1 MSYDIADFVREAN
14 KQVQF
19 YNAQLEKFDTLLKD
33 HEQKA
38 KDLEK
43 RRDSLLDGLLKH
55 FMPSFTKE
63 NLLKLSDTIHAPG
76 LQRLYEQYEE
86 EKSLLAQG
94 IQAIEQNDAYQKREA
109 LGNRSTGVLQTQIDE
124 IKPLYDKAKK
134 EYDEI
139 MSYPAFPGLW
149 ERRYGT
155 ADYPHQGILRF
166 VNPQYLSDWKE
177 SDIIVAGL
185 GANSFVDVMSKFS
198 EVKDLV
204 DNLGSSLKDYQMQLD
219 AIAKL
224 EENYTDYTERLRNI
238 DTTYLSKVKQFLL
251 NFLLDSS
258 KEKIAQS
265 IGQNTSMSEE
275 IVKLD
280 GLTHQI
286 DYLQSLNEKITNDRN
301 VIVEKATKIIDEANR
316 YQADPYRFRNKQFTD
331 EQFQKRFNRDEER
344 YDKMQERYG
353 RAGDTIYGFNDYN
366 RGSLVGDFLWWDIMT
381 DGRLDGNFIPEV
393 YEYRHSHPDYN
404 YGGHDASTQDETGA
418 YDVS

>member
-19 YNAQLEKFDTLLKD
+19 YNVQLEKFDTLLKD
-33 HEQKA
+33 HATKA
-38 KDLEK
+38 KELEK

-76 LQRLYEQYEE
+76 LVRLYEQYEE

-94 IQAIEQNDAYQKREA
+94 VQQIEQNDAYQKREA

-124 IKPLYDKAKK
+124 IKPLYDKAKA

-139 MSYPAFPGLW
+139 INYPAFASLW
-149 ERRYGT
+149 EKRFGT
-155 ADYPHQGILRF
+155 TDYPHQGFLKY
-166 VNPQYLSDWKE
+166 VNPAYLADWRDA
-177 SDIIVAGL
+177 DIIVAGL
-185 GANSFVDVMSKFS
+185 GMNSFMDVMSKFS

-204 DNLGSSLKDYQMQLD
+204 DNLGSSLKDYQMQLA
-219 AIAKL
+219 AIGKL
-224 EENYTDYTERLRNI
+224 EENYADYTERLKNI
-238 DTTYLSKVKQFLL
+238 DTTYLAKVKQFLL

-258 KEKIAQS
+258 KENIAKS

-301 VIVEKATKIIDEANR
+301 LIVEKATKIIDEANR
-316 YQADPYRFRNKQFTD
+316 YQADPHRFRNKQFTD
-331 EQFQKRFNRDEER
+331 EQFQKRFDRNPER
-344 YDKMQERYG
+344 YDKMQERYD
-353 RAGDTIYGFNDYN
+353 RAGENIYGFNDYN
-366 RGSLVGDFLWWDIMT
+366 RGSLIGDFLWWDLMS
-381 DGRLDGNFIPEV
+381 DGSLDGNFIPEV

-404 YGGHDASTQDETGA
+404 PGSHDPSTTEETGA